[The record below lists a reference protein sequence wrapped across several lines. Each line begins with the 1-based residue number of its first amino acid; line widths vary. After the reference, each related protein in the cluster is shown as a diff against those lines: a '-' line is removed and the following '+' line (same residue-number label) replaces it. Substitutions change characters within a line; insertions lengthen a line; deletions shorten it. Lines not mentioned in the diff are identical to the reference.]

1 MFLSGFQI
9 EQKGIDQGAKNG
21 KEIVEH
27 FAPCNRSGVPSR
39 PLTSRAEEPVQEWE
53 LLSPEG
59 VIKIEPMKVNSHPNT
74 LSAKTI
80 VLRANG
86 KQNSDNFLERVAEL
100 LEKEAKDIRVIK
112 TWEAAPETY
121 RSSQNPDLS
130 KEFAA
135 KVASFKPDLVIA
147 SQCD

>member
-1 MFLSGFQI
+1 MERTIESFSSSDGGGLPGGTGTFLA
-9 EQKGIDQGAKNG
+9 EGAG
-21 KEIVEH
+21 
-27 FAPCNRSGVPSR
+27 
-39 PLTSRAEEPVQEWE
+39 QEWE

-59 VIKIEPMKVNSHPNT
+59 VIRIEPMKVNAHPNT

-86 KQNSDNFLERVAEL
+86 KQNSNNFLERVGEL
-100 LEKEAKDIRVIK
+100 LAKEAKDIKVIK

-130 KEFAA
+130 KEFAE
-135 KVASFKPDLVIA
+135 KVASFNPDLVIA

>member
-1 MFLSGFQI
+1 MERTI
-9 EQKGIDQGAKNG
+9 EYFSSSDRGGLPG
-21 KEIVEH
+21 
-27 FAPCNRSGVPSR
+27 GT
-39 PLTSRAEEPVQEWE
+39 LTSLAEGAGQEWE

-59 VIKIEPMKVNSHPNT
+59 VIKIEPMKVNAHPNT

-100 LEKEAKDIRVIK
+100 LEKEAKDVRVIK
-112 TWEAAPETY
+112 TWEAVPETY

-130 KEFAA
+130 KEFAE

>member
-1 MFLSGFQI
+1 MEYFSSSDRGGFPGQ
-9 EQKGIDQGAKNG
+9 
-21 KEIVEH
+21 
-27 FAPCNRSGVPSR
+27 
-39 PLTSRAEEPVQEWE
+39 PLTSLAEGADQEWE

-59 VIKIEPMKVNSHPNT
+59 VIKIEPMKVNAHPNT
-74 LSAKTI
+74 LSAKTV

-86 KQNSDNFLERVAEL
+86 KQNSNNFLERVAEL

-112 TWEAAPETY
+112 TWEAAPENY

-135 KVASFKPDLVIA
+135 KVASFEPDLVIA

>member
-1 MFLSGFQI
+1 MERTI
-9 EQKGIDQGAKNG
+9 EYFSSSDRGGLPG
-21 KEIVEH
+21 
-27 FAPCNRSGVPSR
+27 GT
-39 PLTSRAEEPVQEWE
+39 LTSLADGAGQEWE

-59 VIKIEPMKVNSHPNT
+59 VIKIEPMKVNAHPST

-100 LEKEAKDIRVIK
+100 LEKEAKDVRVIK

-130 KEFAA
+130 KEFAE